1 VSDQTATGART
12 DAAIEARRRRSQ
24 AAVQRVHDALTDLR
38 RDNTKLTVA
47 SVARRANVSRT
58 FVYDNP
64 QARAAVAAAL
74 AAASERHGQLNLTQS
89 DAKEAVWRERALNA
103 EDGLKTA
110 RTEIVRQRTRI
121 GELLGQIREL
131 QAEWDDE
138 TLARIT
144 TENSRLKQL
153 VQQLTSDNR
162 TLEERLT
169 AARSTLRFQDRR
181 IADLETRIADPA
193 GLT

>member
-1 VSDQTATGART
+1 MSDQTATGART
-12 DAAIEARRRRSQ
+12 DAAIAARRRRSQ
-24 AAVQRVHDALTDLR
+24 AAVQRVHNALTSLR

-47 SVARRANVSRT
+47 SIARRANVSRT

-74 AAASERHGQLNLTQS
+74 AVTSDRHGQLNLAQS
-89 DAKEAVWRERALNA
+89 SAQEAVWRERALNA
-103 EDGLKTA
+103 EEGLKTA

-121 GELLGQIREL
+121 GELLGQIRDL

-138 TLARIT
+138 TVARIT

-181 IADLETRIADPA
+181 IAGPA
-193 GLT
+193 SLS